1 MGQKISPVAVRLQT
15 NKEFS
20 AAWHSERLYAPL
32 LHKQLLAQIFLK
44 KVFTQVGTRAT
55 KTYCVQ
61 NPASLELS
69 TFFCS
74 PRLFDEKFQK
84 KNVEL
89 KVTNFFQ
96 RSEATSW
103 QFVPNQFDWLQFQKK
118 LAFQVF
124 LKSKRFNTPSQALYQ
139 NQLLKYP
146 KKIQGGLNFYLNHV
160 ESLTSQYFGSASSWT
175 PYKLGAV
182 SKSAEFMAEFIAYLL
197 ESQKS
202 TKQVFAVAQKLLKK
216 DKTVEGFK
224 ISCSGRLQGVEMAK
238 TETKKFGKISLHVFS
253 SKVDYAQSKASTP
266 FGILGVKV
274 WICYKD

>member
-1 MGQKISPVAVRLQT
+1 
-15 NKEFS
+15 
-20 AAWHSERLYAPL
+20 
-32 LHKQLLAQIFLK
+32 
-44 KVFTQVGTRAT
+44 
-55 KTYCVQ
+55 
-61 NPASLELS
+61 
-69 TFFCS
+69 
-74 PRLFDEKFQK
+74 
-84 KNVEL
+84 VEL

-96 RSEATSW
+96 RSNVTRW

-118 LAFQVF
+118 LAFQV
-124 LKSKRFNTPSQALYQ
+124 LLNNKNVKTPSQSISQ
-139 NQLLKYP
+139 IQLLRSP
-146 KKIQGGLNFYLNHV
+146 KKIQKGLNFYWNHV
-160 ESLTSQYFGSASSWT
+160 ESLTSQYFGSTSLWT
-175 PYKLGAV
+175 PYKLENL
-182 SKSAEFMAEFIAYLL
+182 SKSAEFMADFIAYLL

-202 TKQVFAVAQKLLKK
+202 TKQVFALAQKVLKK

>member
-1 MGQKISPVAVRLQT
+1 MGQKISPIAVRLQT

-20 AAWHSERLYAPL
+20 AAWYSDRLYAPL
-32 LHKQLLAQIFLK
+32 LHKQLMAQTFLK

-61 NPASLELS
+61 NPASLSLY

-74 PRLFDEKFQK
+74 PRLFDEKFKK

-96 RSEATSW
+96 RSNVTRW

-118 LAFQVF
+118 LAFQV
-124 LKSKRFNTPSQALYQ
+124 LLNNKSVKTPSQSISQ
-139 NQLLKYP
+139 IQLLRSP
-146 KKIQGGLNFYLNHV
+146 KKIQKGLNFYSNHV
-160 ESLTSQYFGSASSWT
+160 ESLTSQYFGSTSSWT
-175 PYKLGAV
+175 PYKLENL
-182 SKSAEFMAEFIAYLL
+182 SKSAEFMADFIAYLL

-202 TKQVFAVAQKLLKK
+202 TKQVFALAQKVLKK

>member
-32 LHKQLLAQIFLK
+32 LHKQLLAQTFLK

-61 NPASLELS
+61 NPASLALS

-118 LAFQVF
+118 LAFQVV
-124 LKSKRFNTPSQALYQ
+124 LKSKRFNTPSQALCQ
-139 NQLLKYP
+139 TQLLKFP
-146 KKIQGGLNFYLNHV
+146 KKIQGGLNFYLKHV

-175 PYKLGAV
+175 PYKLGSV

-202 TKQVFAVAQKLLKK
+202 TKQVFALAQKLLKK

>member
-1 MGQKISPVAVRLQT
+1 M
-15 NKEFS
+15 
-20 AAWHSERLYAPL
+20 
-32 LHKQLLAQIFLK
+32 
-44 KVFTQVGTRAT
+44 
-55 KTYCVQ
+55 
-61 NPASLELS
+61 
-69 TFFCS
+69 
-74 PRLFDEKFQK
+74 
-84 KNVEL
+84 
-89 KVTNFFQ
+89 
-96 RSEATSW
+96 
-103 QFVPNQFDWLQFQKK
+103 
-118 LAFQVF
+118 
-124 LKSKRFNTPSQALYQ
+124 
-139 NQLLKYP
+139 
-146 KKIQGGLNFYLNHV
+146 
-160 ESLTSQYFGSASSWT
+160 
-175 PYKLGAV
+175 